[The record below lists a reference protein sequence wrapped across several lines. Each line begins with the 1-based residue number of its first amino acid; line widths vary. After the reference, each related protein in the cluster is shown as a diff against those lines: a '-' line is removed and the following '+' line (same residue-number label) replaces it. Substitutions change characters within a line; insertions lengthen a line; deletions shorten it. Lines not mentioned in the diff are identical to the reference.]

1 MRKLSFRC
9 PDGVVKLIINAPE
22 ELEERVIGICYNV
35 FRRAIVG
42 KDKSRTAARFKRA
55 INADAFVE
63 PQKAT
68 ARYMSASQLN
78 ERERAY
84 SGAPS
89 FKVPV
94 S

>member
-9 PDGVVKLIINAPE
+9 PDGVVKLTIDAPE

-55 INADAFVE
+55 INADALCKDAE
-63 PQKAT
+63 
-68 ARYMSASQLN
+68 S
-78 ERERAY
+78 
-84 SGAPS
+84 SGALH
-89 FKVPV
+89 VRITIE
-94 S
+94 